1 MDLKRATQVKIENI
15 EMLIVLELTDMP
27 PYVLR
32 WHKRIRTIQP
42 LPEDSSLKESRPLTI
57 LNMSILTLYRSSGSS
72 LISFGGKLN
81 CSTEVD
87 TYREVKPAQRWRKEP
102 VIL

>member
-32 WHKRIRTIQP
+32 WHKRIRTIQL
-42 LPEDSSLKESRPLTI
+42 LPEDSSLKDIAAFNYPEHEHLDTVQVLRKQLDI
-57 LNMSILTLYRSSGSS
+57 VCREFELLN
-72 LISFGGKLN
+72 
-81 CSTEVD
+81 
-87 TYREVKPAQRWRKEP
+87 
-102 VIL
+102 

>member
-32 WHKRIRTIQP
+32 WHKRIQTIQP
-42 LPEDSSLKESRPLTI
+42 LPEESSLKDIAS
-57 LNMSILTLYRSSGSS
+57 LNYPEYEHLDTVQVLRKQLDIVWGEVEL
-72 LISFGGKLN
+72 LN
-81 CSTEVD
+81 
-87 TYREVKPAQRWRKEP
+87 
-102 VIL
+102 